1 MPQQELG
8 LRVGSSGTRMVSAD
22 LEYGG
27 GGVKRYLLL
36 SLKMGVAIVLSN
48 MST

>member
-27 GGVKRYLLL
+27 GVKRYLLL
-36 SLKMGVAIVLSN
+36 SLKMGAAIVLSN